1 MKNDKLRSCISLAL
15 PIVIT
20 LFVYIPRLPTS
31 FAGLDVNAF
40 NGILNGV
47 NYVETAHTLFTD
59 FKGKLVSGYYAPLGS
74 LSLMIDKW
82 LIGSR
87 VPSPRFTVFV
97 NLVLHC
103 ANGVLIWLLL
113 RSMGAGFWVA
123 GVSLYLFLIHPI
135 QVSSI
140 EWFAE
145 RKTFLAAIFFFG
157 SYYSYIKRR
166 SSGFSIAL
174 APSLGAFVLGLLSK
188 PTVVVLPVLLLI
200 TEFLFPCHETNQEG
214 GSNGPESHRFVLD
227 RRVVLSLCPFFL
239 VACGWSVLT
248 LKTEPTPGI
257 IIPLIDRPLV
267 AASATWFYVIHI
279 IVPANMMYMYPRWH
293 IVASEVVCWVPFLA
307 LPLVLWLLYKYRYS
321 VDRWVWWGMANFLVP
336 LAPVIGIFQFGYLRY
351 SLVADHFLYISLA
364 GACVSMA
371 TVLKAIMEHF
381 RGGLKR
387 GFSVLAVVYFIFLT
401 VQTWTYSAA
410 WQNQTA
416 LWSDNVRKCSTCWVA
431 HNGLGITLQ
440 LEGLPEQ
447 AISHLKRAVEI
458 RPQEAKVYSD
468 LGVALMQTGNLSA
481 GLDALNKALSVEP
494 ESAEAHYNMGVLM
507 KKLGKVNEAKDH
519 YLKAIAGK
527 PLMPE
532 AYNNLGRLFEAEGRI
547 DLALENYEKAL
558 ECASYSP
565 EIHSNVGNVLVKS
578 GRIEE
583 AIAQY
588 QAALSMKPDHFISLF
603 NLAAVYLNTSRF
615 PEAIAMLQRALA
627 VNPNSAEAMKALEIA
642 REELRA
648 SSADK

>member
-1 MKNDKLRSCISLAL
+1 MKNDKMRSVISLAL

-20 LFVYIPRLPTS
+20 LVLYIPRLPAS
-31 FAGLDVNAF
+31 FVGLDLNAY

-47 NYVETAHTLFTD
+47 NYSETAHTLFTD

-82 LIGSR
+82 LIGSP

-103 ANGVLIWLLL
+103 ANGVLIWLIL
-113 RSMGAGFWVA
+113 RSMGASFWVA

-157 SYYSYIKRR
+157 SYYSYIKNR

-174 APSLGAFVLGLLSK
+174 LPSLGAFVLGLLSK
-188 PTVVVLPVLLLI
+188 PTVAVLPVLLLI
-200 TEFLFPCHETNQEG
+200 TEFLFPCHETNQKG
-214 GSNGPESHRFVLD
+214 GSNGPESYRYALD
-227 RRVVLSLCPFFL
+227 RRVMLSLCPFFL

-248 LKTEPTPGI
+248 LKTEPIPDVI
-257 IIPLIDRPLV
+257 VPLIDRPLV
-267 AASATWFYVIHI
+267 AASAICFYVIHI
-279 IVPANMMYMYPRWH
+279 IVPANVTYIYPRWH
-293 IVASEVVCWVPFLA
+293 IAASEVVCWVPFLA
-307 LPLVLWLLYKYRYS
+307 LLLVLWLLYKYRYS
-321 VDRWVWWGMANFLVP
+321 VDRWIWWGMANFLVP

-371 TVLKAIMEHF
+371 TVLKAVLGHF
-381 RGGLKR
+381 RGGLKL
-387 GFSVLAVVYFIFLT
+387 GLSVLAAAYFIFLT
-401 VQTWTYSAA
+401 VQTWTYSAV
-410 WQNQTA
+410 WQNQAA
-416 LWSDNVRKCSTCWVA
+416 LWSDNIRKCPTCWVA
-431 HNGLGITLQ
+431 HNGLGVALQ
-440 LEGLPEQ
+440 QAGLPEQ
-447 AISHLKRAVEI
+447 AISHLKRAVDI
-458 RPQEAKVYSD
+458 RPQEAKVYND
-468 LGVALMQTGNLSA
+468 LGVALMETGNLSA
-481 GLDALNKALSVEP
+481 GRDALNKALSIKP
-494 ESAEAHYNMGVLM
+494 ESAEVHYNMGLLM
-507 KKLGKVNEAKDH
+507 KKLGNVNKAKDH
-519 YLKAIAGK
+519 YLKALEEK

-558 ECASYSP
+558 ECAPYSP
-565 EIHSNVGNVLVKS
+565 EIHSNVANMLVKS
-578 GRIEE
+578 DRIEE

-588 QAALSMKPDHFISLF
+588 RAALSIKPDHFVSLF
-603 NLAAVYLNTSRF
+603 NLAAVYINTSRF

-627 VNPNSAEAMKALEIA
+627 VNPNSAETMKALELA
-642 REELRA
+642 REQLRG
-648 SSADK
+648 SSAEK